1 MKTRTSAATAL
12 FLALATSA
20 CSAPDGQ
27 ALPSST
33 SAAGT
38 ASSSAGKPGKPG
50 GPKWWKPTRG
60 QSWQIQ
66 YSGALDSSVKAS
78 VYNLDWENT
87 STKAVTA
94 LHRRGVKVICYI
106 NAGGYEQWRP
116 DAKAFPK
123 STLGKPLDDWPGE
136 RWLDVRQRAKLAPI
150 MAKRMDVC
158 KAKGFDAVD
167 PDNMDGYGTSSG
179 FPLKQSDA
187 VAYQRQLIADAHKR
201 GLAIGLKNSIEILPP
216 LHKSIDFAVNE
227 ECVAYDECGSYAPML
242 AAKKPV
248 FNVEYS
254 GSKASVCRRIP
265 KGMSTVIKT
274 LELTAKRTAC

>member
-1 MKTRTSAATAL
+1 MKTSLPAAGAL
-12 FLALATSA
+12 VLALTTSA
-20 CSAPDGQ
+20 CAATDDQ
-27 ALPSST
+27 ALPPSA

-38 ASSSAGKPGKPG
+38 APSAATSNGKPGAT
-50 GPKWWKPTRG
+50 WWKPARG

-66 YSGALDSSVKAS
+66 YSGALDTSVKAS
-78 VYNLDWENT
+78 VYNLDWEGT
-87 STKAVTA
+87 STRTVTA
-94 LHRRGVKVICYI
+94 LHRRNIKVICYI

-116 DAKAFPK
+116 DAKKFPA

-167 PDNMDGYGTSSG
+167 PDNMDGYAATSG
-179 FPLKQSDA
+179 FPIKQSDA

-201 GLAIGLKNSIEILPP
+201 GLAIGLKNSLEILPQ
-216 LHKSIDFAVNE
+216 LHTSIDFAVNE
-227 ECVAYDECGSYAPML
+227 ECVAYDECDRYAPML

-254 GSKASVCRRIP
+254 GTTASVCSRVP
-265 KGMSTVIKT
+265 KGMSTIIKP

>member
-1 MKTRTSAATAL
+1 MKTPITAAGT
-12 FLALATSA
+12 LALALTASA
-20 CSAPDGQ
+20 CNAQEGQ
-27 ALPSST
+27 AVPSSAST
-33 SAAGT
+33 AGS
-38 ASSSAGKPGKPG
+38 ASSATTSG
-50 GPKWWKPTRG
+50 GGAPARTWWKPTRG

-66 YSGALDSSVKAS
+66 YSGALDTSVKAS
-78 VYNLDWENT
+78 VYDLDWEGT
-87 STKAVTA
+87 STKTVTA
-94 LHRRGVKVICYI
+94 LHRRGARVICYI

-116 DAKAFPK
+116 DAKALPT

-167 PDNMDGYGTSSG
+167 PDNLDGYAATSG
-179 FPLKQSDA
+179 FPLKKSDA
-187 VAYQRQLIADAHKR
+187 VAYQRQLIADAHRR
-201 GLAIGLKNSIEILPP
+201 GLAIGLKNSLEILPQ
-216 LHKSIDFAVNE
+216 LHTSLDFAVNE
-227 ECVAYDECGSYAPML
+227 ECVAYSECDSYAPML

-254 GSKASVCRRIP
+254 GSAASVCARVP
-265 KGMSTVIKT
+265 KGMSTIIKP